1 MKRVSCLVFLFL
13 SLSAMAAERATYV
26 KGETWVS
33 QFLAKGGD
41 IRDVTGLE
49 IPTDWKKQARFDN
62 VIAHRDL
69 PPVWDWRWKAEG
81 LQPIKN
87 QGSCGSCWAFSVT
100 AVLEALIK
108 IQTKQI
114 VDLAEQTLVSSC
126 ESGGSCSGGYF
137 SALDYMK
144 SPGLPDE
151 GQDPY
156 KASNSSCKPGLKA
169 AEKVTRWSYIGDG
182 NDEPTTEQLKTAIRD
197 HGPISV
203 TVYANSAMTSYQG
216 GVYNNCASGSENHM
230 VTLEGWND
238 DGQYWVMR
246 NSWGTSWG
254 DNGYMYIRYKGA
266 SGAKCNRIGAT
277 AAYAIYKDGV
287 LDRNAN

>member
-1 MKRVSCLVFLFL
+1 MKRLLLLVCCLVSFPLH
-13 SLSAMAAERATYV
+13 AAERASYI

-33 QFLAKGGD
+33 KFLKDGGD
-41 IRDVTGLE
+41 IRDVTGLV
-49 IPTDWKKQARFDN
+49 IPENWKKAAKFDN
-62 VIAHRDL
+62 VVAHRDL
-69 PPVWDWRWKAEG
+69 PPVFDWRWKAEG

-87 QGSCGSCWAFSVT
+87 QGQCGSCWAFSVT

-108 IQTKQI
+108 IQTHQI

-137 SALDYMK
+137 SAFNYMK

-156 KASNSSCKPGLKA
+156 KAYDTSCKSGLTAK
-169 AEKVTRWSYIGDG
+169 ERVVNWYYIGDG
-182 NDEPTTEQLKTAIRD
+182 GDEPSTEQLKTAILE

-203 TVYANSAMTSYQG
+203 TVYANSTFSAYKG
-216 GVYNNCASGSENHM
+216 GIFNNCSSSGSENHM
-230 VTLEGWND
+230 VNIEGWND

-246 NSWGTSWG
+246 NSWGNTWG
-254 DNGYMYIRYKGA
+254 DNGYMNIRYTGA

-287 LDRNAN
+287 LDRKN